1 MAPPQDVELAAPP
14 PEPPPEKWDHSD
26 AAYLHELVEC
36 VVGSL
41 CPDELD
47 SHAALGTTT
56 SEFIEQALKEARA
69 KVGADVVYD
78 QALID
83 SLELEDFKLEHY
95 VENDQALRDGRS
107 LDQILEERI
116 APHRCKAG
124 SQCELERRFQ
134 GLRAASGA
142 VDVLCHG
149 ARDMM
154 VSEFTPN
161 GGAECSFG
169 PSYLEKRE
177 ICNDALLKLVKEGRA
192 IAFSLDALLGTPFIY
207 DLHCSPLIWA
217 PKQDKPKGRI
227 CLHLSKR
234 SKNYESVNYS
244 LNRELAGVAYPLD
257 PLPLL
262 GDIAE
267 LACGQRDENP
277 GVQLGGGT
285 IDIKDGYHQFAQTA
299 QSAKRVVTKL
309 RVPKPEGATGWM
321 ILIVIY
327 LVGIFGHAIA
337 GNIFC
342 TANMMINELHNKGR
356 SVPRSKTY
364 IDDTIIIGPSNAIK
378 EWVQEGVE
386 AAEAVWG
393 TEGTIQRDKV
403 KYWDTKLEAIGWEFD
418 FVKWTVQPKERGL
431 AKLLI
436 MLFET
441 IPMGSEWVKER
452 DMEKLQGLVQWYA
465 AGIPAGAAF
474 ISSLYACPRTRNERG
489 KNRMKLTRAAKRDMM
504 WWRALILVVYRK
516 KHILGASIDSVRRLK
531 VPQWF
536 MTTDAATT
544 IGGGATL
551 SATRG
556 GELEDMPGDAIRWTR
571 EEMSSFERMGVSIN
585 TLEYYAVVYYVMLW
599 AEKLRDSVVFVECD
613 NTSAVAWLMKSRAA
627 GGNLAADA
635 LAKIFSLFCLTY
647 RIYITSKHIPGID
660 NVAADFRSRD
670 LVYLSQEADEGIC
683 HGARSETNSR
693 RAVCRSL
700 LSECVNTPER
710 IDGQRI
716 HEVLTRLRT
725 VHG

>member
-1 MAPPQDVELAAPP
+1 VAPPQDVELAAPP
-14 PEPPPEKWDHSD
+14 PEPPPDRRD
-26 AAYLHELVEC
+26 PYDDAYLRDLVEC
-36 VVGSL
+36 VVGTL
-41 CPDELD
+41 CPEELD
-47 SHAALGTTT
+47 GHMALGTT
-56 SEFIEQALKEARA
+56 SSAFIEKTLQEARV

-78 QALID
+78 QALFD
-83 SLELEDFKLEHY
+83 SLELEEFKPEHY
-95 VENDQALRDGRS
+95 RDNDQALRDGRS
-107 LDQILEERI
+107 LDEILEERI

-124 SQCELERRFQ
+124 NQHELESRFE
-134 GLRAASGA
+134 GLRGASGA

-154 VSEFTPN
+154 IPEFEPN
-161 GGAECSFG
+161 GGNECSFG

-192 IAFSLDALLGTPFIY
+192 VAFSLDALLGTPFIF

-234 SKNYESVNYS
+234 TKNHESVNYS
-244 LNRELAGVAYPLD
+244 INRDLASVAYPLD

-285 IDIKDGYHQFAQTA
+285 IDIKDGYHQFAQTV

-309 RVPKPEGATGWM
+309 RVPKPDGATGWM

-342 TANMMINELHNKGR
+342 TANMMVNELHNRGR
-356 SVPRSKTY
+356 KVPRSKTY
-364 IDDTIIIGPSNAIK
+364 IDDTIIIGPSSLIK

-386 AAEAVWG
+386 AAESVWG
-393 TEGTIQRDKV
+393 TVGTIQGDKV
-403 KYWDTKLEAIGWEFD
+403 KYWDCKLEAIGWEFD
-418 FVKWTVQPKERGL
+418 FVTWTVQPKERGL
-431 AKLLI
+431 AKLVI

-441 IPMGSEWVKER
+441 IPVGSEWVRER

-474 ISSLYACPRTRNERG
+474 ISSLYACPRTRNEKG
-489 KNRMKLTRAAKRDMM
+489 KNRMKLTKAAQRDLM
-504 WWRALILVVYRK
+504 WWRALILVVYRRR
-516 KHILGASIDSVRRLK
+516 HVLGASIDAVRRLR
-531 VPQWF
+531 VPRWY
-536 MTTDAATT
+536 MTTDAAKT

-551 SATRG
+551 SATKG
-556 GELEDMPGDAIRWTR
+556 GELENMPGDAIRWTK
-571 EEMSSFERMGVSIN
+571 EEMGSFQRMGVSIN

-599 AEKLRDSVVFVECD
+599 AEKLRESVVFVECD

-627 GGNLAADA
+627 GGNVAADA
-635 LAKIFSLFCLTY
+635 LAKIFSLFCLTH
-647 RIYITSKHIPGID
+647 RISITSKHIPGVD

-670 LVYLSQEADEGIC
+670 LAYLSQEADESTC
-683 HGARSETNSR
+683 HGAMSDTSSR

-710 IDGQRI
+710 IDGRRI

-725 VHG
+725 THG

>member
-1 MAPPQDVELAAPP
+1 MPPPRDVELAGPP
-14 PEPPPEKWDHSD
+14 PEPPPDRRNPKDD
-26 AAYLHELVEC
+26 AYLLELVEC
-36 VVGSL
+36 VIGSL
-41 CPDELD
+41 CSDELD
-47 SHAALGTTT
+47 GHAALGAT
-56 SEFIEQALKEARA
+56 SSAYIEQALQEAKV
-69 KVGADVVYD
+69 KVGADIVYD
-78 QALID
+78 QALLD
-83 SLELEDFKLEHY
+83 SLELEDFKPEHY
-95 VENDQALRDGRS
+95 LKNDQALREGRS
-107 LDQILEERI
+107 LDEILEECI

-124 SQCELERRFQ
+124 SQPELESRFE
-134 GLRAASGA
+134 GLRGASGA

-154 VSEFTPN
+154 MQDFVPN
-161 GGAECSFG
+161 GGKECKFG
-169 PSYLEKRE
+169 PSYLGKRE

-192 IAFSLDALLGTPFIY
+192 IAFSLDAILATPFIF

-234 SKNYESVNYS
+234 TKNYESVNYS
-244 LNRELAGVAYPLD
+244 INRDLAGVAYPLD

-285 IDIKDGYHQFAQTA
+285 IDIKDGYHQFAQTVH
-299 QSAKRVVTKL
+299 SAKRVVTQL
-309 RVPKPEGATGWM
+309 RVPKPDGAAGWM
-321 ILIVIY
+321 ILVVIY

-342 TANMMINELHNKGR
+342 TANMMINELHNRGR
-356 SVPRSKTY
+356 RVPRSKTY
-364 IDDTIIIGPSNAIK
+364 IDDTIIIGPSVFIK
-378 EWVQEGVE
+378 EWVREGVE

-393 TEGTIQRDKV
+393 TDGTIQSDKV
-403 KYWDTKLEAIGWEFD
+403 KYWDCKLEAIGWEFD
-418 FVKWTVQPKERGL
+418 FVAWTVQPKERGL

-441 IPMGSEWVKER
+441 VPVGSEWVKER
-452 DMEKLQGLVQWYA
+452 DMERLQGLVQWYA

-474 ISSLYACPRTRNERG
+474 ISSLYACPRTRSEKG
-489 KNRMKLTRAAKRDMM
+489 KNRMMLTRAAQRDLM
-504 WWRALILVVYRK
+504 WWRALILVVFRK
-516 KHILGASIDSVRRLK
+516 KHILGASLDAVRRLK
-531 VPQWF
+531 VPTWY
-536 MTTDAATT
+536 MTTDAAKT

-556 GELEDMPGDAIRWTR
+556 GQLEDMPGDAIRWTR
-571 EEMSSFERMGVSIN
+571 EEMKSFESMGVSIN

-599 AEKLRDSVVFVECD
+599 AGKLQGSVVFVECD
-613 NTSAVAWLMKSRAA
+613 NTSAVAWLMKNRAA

-647 RIYITSKHIPGID
+647 RIYITSKHIPGVD

-670 LVYLSQEADEGIC
+670 LVYLSQDADESIC
-683 HGARSETNSR
+683 HGARLETNSR
-693 RAVCRSL
+693 RAVCRTL
-700 LSECVNTPER
+700 LSECVSTPER
-710 IDGQRI
+710 IDGRRI

-725 VHG
+725 THG